1 MAVTG
6 VILVLFV
13 IGHCVGN
20 MQVFIGKDAFNS
32 YAYFLQERLGELLL
46 IIRIGLIV
54 AAVFHIITSVRLKF
68 LNLDAKPTKYQVK
81 NYVVAKL
88 TSRTMIWTGIMIFA
102 FLTYHI
108 LHFTMGVVHPED
120 FNKTDYYVTNA
131 VSVEKVG
138 NLTQE
143 EIEASDECL
152 KKDLVIISK
161 SGKDECCSKES
172 GTTTH
177 MGKDACCVNE
187 TKKIAKDNNAT
198 LNKAEGSDE
207 CCTKDSVTSFKE
219 NFVKYNGRLYK
230 VEGDEPIL
238 SERHDAYAMVVS
250 GFQKPLVSILYII
263 GVILLGFHLNHAIQ
277 SSFQTLGYNNPK
289 YFPKI
294 IAGST
299 ILSIILVICYISIPI
314 SILLGLVGGGV

>member
-1 MAVTG
+1 MAITG

-20 MQVFIGKDAFNS
+20 LQVFLGKDAFNS
-32 YAYFLQERLGELLL
+32 YAYFLQERLGELLWL
-46 IIRIGLIV
+46 IRIGLIA
-54 AAVFHIITSVRLKF
+54 AAVFHIITSVWLKF
-68 LNLDAKPTKYQVK
+68 LNWGAKPTKYQVK
-81 NYVVAKL
+81 NYVKARL

-120 FNKTDYYVTNA
+120 YNKTDYYVTNA
-131 VSVEKVG
+131 VSVDKV
-138 NLTQE
+138 
-143 EIEASDECL
+143 
-152 KKDLVIISK
+152 
-161 SGKDECCSKES
+161 
-172 GTTTH
+172 
-177 MGKDACCVNE
+177 
-187 TKKIAKDNNAT
+187 NNGT
-198 LNKAEGSDE
+198 LNDTEGSDE
-207 CCTKDSVTSFKE
+207 CCAEGTATNAKE
-219 NFVKYNGRLYK
+219 SIINYNGSMYK

-238 SERHDAYAMVVS
+238 SERHDAYAMVIS

-294 IAGST
+294 VAGST
-299 ILSIILVICYISIPI
+299 ILSILIVLCYIAIPI
-314 SILLGLVGGGV
+314 SILLGLVGGRV

>member
-1 MAVTG
+1 MILINYLKSTILSKFVMAITG

-20 MQVFIGKDAFNS
+20 LQVFLGKDAFNS
-32 YAYFLQERLGELLL
+32 YAYFLQERLGELLWL
-46 IIRIGLIV
+46 IRIGLI
-54 AAVFHIITSVRLKF
+54 AAAEIHIITSVWLKF
-68 LNLDAKPTKYQVK
+68 LNWGAKPTKYQVK
-81 NYVVAKL
+81 NYVKARL

-120 FNKTDYYVTNA
+120 YNKTDYYVTNA
-131 VSVEKVG
+131 VSVDKV
-138 NLTQE
+138 
-143 EIEASDECL
+143 
-152 KKDLVIISK
+152 
-161 SGKDECCSKES
+161 
-172 GTTTH
+172 
-177 MGKDACCVNE
+177 
-187 TKKIAKDNNAT
+187 NNGT
-198 LNKAEGSDE
+198 LNDTEGSDE
-207 CCTKDSVTSFKE
+207 CCAEGTATNAKE
-219 NFVKYNGRLYK
+219 SIINYNGSMYK

-238 SERHDAYAMVVS
+238 SERHDAYAMVIS

-294 IAGST
+294 VAGST
-299 ILSIILVICYISIPI
+299 ILSILIVLCYIAIPI
-314 SILLGLVGGGV
+314 SILLGLVGGRV